1 MEKSLI
7 DIAVHLWRSSAQ
19 DDEPDRIAGHL
30 WQRSGANAAAGD
42 TEKDELYKQIGQL
55 KVELD
60 FLKRTAGLID

>member
-30 WQRSGANAAAGD
+30 WQRSGADAAAD

-60 FLKRTAGLID
+60 FLKTTAGLID